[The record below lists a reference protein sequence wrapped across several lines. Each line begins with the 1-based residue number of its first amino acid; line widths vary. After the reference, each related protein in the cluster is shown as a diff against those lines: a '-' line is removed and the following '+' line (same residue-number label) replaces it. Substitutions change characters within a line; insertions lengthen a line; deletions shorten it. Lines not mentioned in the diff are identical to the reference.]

1 MLNKKHFTDH
11 DLGDCVLDILISQTV
26 DQGIQHGDDHCVN
39 TDATLTVCL
48 EGVELVTEYRNRM
61 VPGKMLMVVR
71 WEAQVEKA
79 LQRPQAEGILRMVTT
94 INT

>member
-1 MLNKKHFTDH
+1 M
-11 DLGDCVLDILISQTV
+11 
-26 DQGIQHGDDHCVN
+26 
-39 TDATLTVCL
+39 CL